1 MKNKGRKN
9 SMKKI
14 CKLDLWFSHY
24 INSDS
29 PETFLNKSGSA
40 KAAGYKTSR
49 EQSFGEIGYQN
60 SIKLQDRISKWIDE
74 IGLSEN
80 ALKKKLLNLIEAK
93 ETRFFQKDGKVIETR
108 EVEALETQRRTLDM
122 AMKVKGLYEQ
132 DNLQRSDITVR
143 IEEMRKRGEELAE
156 EARKGM
162 EKEKR

>member
-1 MKNKGRKN
+1 
-9 SMKKI
+9 MKKI

-24 INSDS
+24 INSDC
-29 PETFLNKSGSA
+29 PETFLNKQASA
-40 KAAGYKTSR
+40 EAAGYKAS
-49 EQSFGEIGYQN
+49 SYINFAAIGCQN
-60 SIKLQDRISKWIDE
+60 YKKLQDRISKWIDE

-93 ETRFFQKDGKVIETR
+93 ETKFFQKDGKITEKV

-122 AMKVKGLYEQ
+122 AMKVKGLYEK

-143 IEEMRKRGEELAE
+143 IAEMRKRGEELAE